1 MRILPNSFAAL
12 GLALLAV
19 FAVGCITT
27 IEPRPLLP
35 PTGEPFPH
43 AELDRVQQRFV
54 DERGRVDYPALA
66 ADRGDLDTYY
76 RRLAAVS
83 PHSHPERFPRPVDEI
98 TYWINAYNASA
109 LVAVLE
115 AWPIDSIGDIRPPLV
130 LRPVLWGRSAMAG
143 FFFFRKVVLGGETIS
158 LLDLENEVIRPYGD
172 PRIHFA
178 INCASIGC
186 PRLPRRAFSA
196 DGLDAELD
204 RETRRFFAD
213 PEKLRIDPD
222 ARTVHLSSILDWFEG
237 DFTGWLEQQGAG
249 ESPTL
254 LDYVRRYVSAE
265 RKTELDRAQDYDVSF
280 IEYDWGL
287 NAQ

>member
-1 MRILPNSFAAL
+1 MRRLPIPFAAL
-12 GLALLAV
+12 GFAFLADC
-19 FAVGCITT
+19 AVGCVTT

-35 PTGEPFPH
+35 PAGQPFPH
-43 AELDRVQQRFV
+43 AELNRVQQRFV

-76 RRLAAVS
+76 RRLATVS
-83 PHSHPERFPRPVDEI
+83 PHSHPERFPRPVDELV
-98 TYWINAYNASA
+98 YWINAYNASA

-115 AWPIDSIGDIRPPLV
+115 AWPIASIGDIKPPLV
-130 LRPVLWGRSAMAG
+130 LRPVLWGRLAMAG
-143 FFFFRKVVLGGETIS
+143 FFFFQDVVLGGQTIS
-158 LLDLENEVIRPYGD
+158 LLDLENKVIRPYGD
-172 PRIHFA
+172 PRVHFA
-178 INCASIGC
+178 INCASISC

-222 ARTVHLSSILDWFEG
+222 ARTVHLSSILDWFES
-237 DFTGWLEQQGAG
+237 DFTGWLKQQGAG

-254 LDYVRRYVSAE
+254 LDYVRHYVPAKQQAE
-265 RKTELDRAQDYDVSF
+265 IDRALDYDIEF
-280 IEYDWGL
+280 IEYDWSL

>member
-1 MRILPNSFAAL
+1 MRRLPIPFAAL
-12 GLALLAV
+12 GFAFLAV

-158 LLDLENEVIRPYGD
+158 LLDLEHEDIRPYGD

-213 PEKLRIDPD
+213 PEKLRIDTD

>member
-1 MRILPNSFAAL
+1 MRHLPNSFAAL

-19 FAVGCITT
+19 CAVGCVTT

-35 PTGEPFPH
+35 PAGRPFSH

-54 DERGRVDYPALA
+54 DERGRVDYAGLA

-83 PHSHPERFPRPVDEI
+83 PHSHPVRFPRPVDELA
-98 TYWINAYNASA
+98 YWINAYNASV

-115 AWPIDSIGDIRPPLV
+115 AWPIDSIGDVKPPLA
-130 LRPVLWGRSAMAG
+130 LRPVLWGKSAMAG
-143 FFFFRKVVLGGETIS
+143 FFVFQDVVLGDETIN
-158 LLDLENEVIRPYGD
+158 LLDLENKVIRPYGD

-196 DGLDAELD
+196 EGLDGELD
-204 RETRRFFAD
+204 REARRFFAD
-213 PEKLRIDPD
+213 PEKLRIDHE
-222 ARTVHLSSILDWFEG
+222 ARVVHLSSILDWFEG
-237 DFTGWLEQQGAG
+237 DFSDWLKQHGPG
-249 ESPTL
+249 GPPTL
-254 LDYVRRYVSAE
+254 LAYIRRYVSAE
-265 RKTELDRAQDYDVSF
+265 RQAEIDRALDYDIEF

-287 NAQ
+287 NSQ

>member
-1 MRILPNSFAAL
+1 MQRHPIPFAAL
-12 GLALLAV
+12 GLACWAV
-19 FAVGCITT
+19 WAAGCVTT

-35 PTGEPFPH
+35 PADEPFPH

-54 DERGRVDYPALA
+54 DERGRVDYPGLV
-66 ADRGDLDTYY
+66 ADRGGLDTYY

-83 PHSHPERFPRPVDEI
+83 PHSHPERFPRREDEI
-98 TYWINAYNASA
+98 AYWINAYNAST

-115 AWPIDSIGDIRPPLV
+115 AWPIESIGDIRPPLV
-130 LRPVLWGRSAMAG
+130 LRPVLWGKSAMAG
-143 FFFFRKVVLGGETIS
+143 FFFFQEVVLGGETIN
-158 LLDLENEVIRPYGD
+158 LLDLENKVIRPYGE

-178 INCASIGC
+178 INCASLGC
-186 PRLPRRAFSA
+186 PRLPQRAFSA
-196 DGLDAELD
+196 VGLEAELD

-213 PEKLRIDPD
+213 PEKLRIDHD

-237 DFTGWLEQQGAG
+237 DFSGWLKQQGVG
-249 ESPTL
+249 GSPTL
-254 LDYVRRYVSAE
+254 LDYVRRYVPAE
-265 RKTELDRAQDYDVSF
+265 RQAEMDRARDYDVSF

>member
-1 MRILPNSFAAL
+1 MRHLPNSFAAL

-19 FAVGCITT
+19 CAVGCITT

-35 PTGEPFPH
+35 PAGRPFPH

-54 DERGRVDYPALA
+54 DERGRVDYAGLTE
-66 ADRGDLDTYY
+66 DRGDLDTYY

-83 PHSHPERFPRPVDEI
+83 PHSHPVRFPRPVDELA
-98 TYWINAYNASA
+98 YWINAYNASV

-115 AWPIDSIGDIRPPLV
+115 AWPIDSIGDVKPPLA
-130 LRPVLWGRSAMAG
+130 LRPVLWGKSAMAG
-143 FFFFRKVVLGGETIS
+143 FFVFQDVVLGDETIN
-158 LLDLENEVIRPYGD
+158 LLDLENKVIRPYGD

-196 DGLDAELD
+196 EGLDGELD
-204 RETRRFFAD
+204 REARRFFAD
-213 PEKLRIDPD
+213 PEKLRIDHE
-222 ARTVHLSSILDWFEG
+222 ARVVHLSSILDWFEG
-237 DFTGWLEQQGAG
+237 DFSDWLKQHGPG
-249 ESPTL
+249 GPPTL
-254 LDYVRRYVSAE
+254 LAYIRRYVSAE
-265 RKTELDRAQDYDVSF
+265 RQAEIDRALDYDIDF

-287 NAQ
+287 NSQ